1 MLDIKLI
8 RENPEAVSALL
19 KKRNC
24 EIDFTE
30 LLSWDSARRDLRIK
44 MDQMKN
50 ERNVSAKKG
59 PVMKKNGED
68 VTEELAR
75 MKKLSDE
82 ITEIERTIN
91 EYEEKIQYLMDRL
104 PNTPAEGVV
113 AGGKESL
120 YLANLVI

>member
-44 MDQMKN
+44 MD
-50 ERNVSAKKG
+50 
-59 PVMKKNGED
+59 
-68 VTEELAR
+68 
-75 MKKLSDE
+75 
-82 ITEIERTIN
+82 
-91 EYEEKIQYLMDRL
+91 
-104 PNTPAEGVV
+104 
-113 AGGKESL
+113 
-120 YLANLVI
+120 